1 MTMGVGME
9 TTANIN
15 CTDFRCR
22 DYGSGAARLQIEPN
36 CGVVLN
42 ARARRTA
49 ISFLTALRP
58 AILAS
63 DRGQQSWPAIMAS
76 NHGMHRLARGAD
88 VISNQSIVNKA

>member
-1 MTMGVGME
+1 
-9 TTANIN
+9 
-15 CTDFRCR
+15 
-22 DYGSGAARLQIEPN
+22 
-36 CGVVLN
+36 LN

-88 VISNQSIVNKA
+88 VIGNQSIVNKA